1 MPRDAL
7 ADFLSAYPPEI
18 RSLARAARAL
28 VLATRPGAHEK
39 VWPGWKTIGFGNG
52 PGMKDCV
59 VGIGPAKAHV
69 SLVFY
74 AGRELADPAG
84 LLEGSGKAGRHLKVR
99 SKEELSSPP
108 VRALLKAAFARR
120 AARPATKASRPRA
133 GAERATPGPGDAAV
147 TRETGRDWKA
157 WKALLDA
164 EGAASLDH
172 KGIVALLSRRHGLSP
187 WWQQTVAIG
196 YEKLSGIRERNQPA
210 ALYQVGVSRTVAAAL
225 PRLWAAWVEP
235 RTRARWLG
243 RVRVVVRKATE
254 ERSLRVTWEDGSNLE
269 VLFAAK
275 GKERSQVTVDH
286 RKLPPGEAVARMR
299 SFWKERLDALRDL
312 LEAQA

>member
-7 ADFLSAYPPEI
+7 SELLSPYPPEV

-28 VLATRPGAHEK
+28 VLAACPSAHET
-39 VWPGWKTIGFGNG
+39 VWPGWKMVGFGTG
-52 PGMKDCV
+52 PGMKEGV
-59 VGIGPAKAHV
+59 VAVGPARSHV

-74 AGRELADPAG
+74 AGSELPDPEG
-84 LLEGSGKAGRHLKVR
+84 LLEGTGKAGRHVKVR
-99 SKEELSSPP
+99 TKDELSSPA
-108 VRALLKAAFARR
+108 VRALLKAAFARSAGRPR
-120 AARPATKASRPRA
+120 AKATRPRA
-133 GAERATPGPGDAAV
+133 GVQRAAPGPGDAAV
-147 TRETGRDWKA
+147 KRETGRDWKG

-172 KGIVALLSRRHGLSP
+172 KGIVSLLSRRHGLSP

-196 YEKLSGIRERNQPA
+196 YERLSGIRERNQPA

-225 PRLWAAWVEP
+225 PRLWAAWAEP

-243 RVRVVVRKATE
+243 RVRLVVRKATE
-254 ERSLRVTWEDGSNLE
+254 ERSLRVTWEDGSSLE

-286 RKLPPGEAVARMR
+286 RKLPPGEAVTRMR

-312 LEAQA
+312 LEART